1 MKASWLLKWWQRNIP
16 FPWSLACWYK
26 CKSANI
32 TPYQIILP
40 EKRSV
45 LLSNT
50 TFKWIFCK
58 QPNINLHWLG
68 KSSHHF
74 LYSTYYQ
81 TKSGSCHNTLQ
92 LQTFCL
98 YTCTKGLQTYLDIY
112 LHPLGS
118 MTTFITNLLYIR
130 KELFE
135 TVVAYT
141 FTLMQIFKVEHL
153 TARNKHAT
161 YTWSTSPIVIEP
173 PNFSYCHGGTTTNFS
188 LWHEG

>member
-1 MKASWLLKWWQRNIP
+1 M
-16 FPWSLACWYK
+16 
-26 CKSANI
+26 
-32 TPYQIILP
+32 
-40 EKRSV
+40 

-58 QPNINLHWLG
+58 QTNINLHWLG

-74 LYSTYYQ
+74 LYSSYYQ

-173 PNFSYCHGGTTTNFS
+173 PNFSYCHGGTTANFS
-188 LWHEG
+188 LWHRGINPILITHFYLSFMNVPRTITLVRADQLVGLVKTKPNHSSN